1 MKSKQETKVG
11 IYARL
16 SKDDERNGESLSIEN
31 QKLILEKYVMEQGWN
46 LIDEYIDD
54 GYSGTTFDRPGV
66 QRLLEDAKC
75 GRINTIIVKDLSR
88 FGRNYIQVGQYTD
101 YIFPMYNIRFIAL
114 NDNVDTSKN
123 TTGMDMMPIMN
134 VFNEWHS
141 ANTSKKI
148 RAVIEAN
155 AKAGKY
161 RTTYAPYGYVKGT
174 DEKKLPIVDEPAASN
189 VRRIFEMRASGISPK
204 HIAQKFND
212 ENIRENS
219 ILQIKKEGKETLM
232 LDKDYFNRLVN
243 LRQRLDSV
251 CVGDISTWKD
261 RILLESIIDNKF
273 LEIAEYVFFNFS
285 SWNSIQLDKEF
296 YKLRNYA
303 YSEMDKSCD
312 DNSLIEK
319 YNRILKIERYY
330 GIIEQL
336 DELSV
341 LSEDLYK
348 NLIKKY
354 GYEKIS
360 QIDKDNPSDLTKT
373 EKICTDIN
381 TYKDDDINKYL
392 VLKRWQDFQN
402 IFASKILEQKLKS
415 DEIEEQ
421 VYEQYLKNIHTKTT
435 FRKKYEIMKLL
446 KKDYIDIDLLSK
458 YYAIGMLDEFKQYI
472 GGKAYGLA
480 ILNCFRTIPKTIVI
494 SHYMEDYNLS
504 TFINKNKTYAIR
516 SSADC
521 EDNVNHSFAGMFN
534 SVLNVSPKE
543 IDVAIKNVKES
554 INENRVQEY
563 IKQFNLNKPHM
574 NIVVQEF
581 IDPDYAG
588 VWLSNSL
595 ESGVYELVK
604 GVGEQLVSG
613 SVTPTIHN
621 FDKND
626 KLSCFFVK
634 LQNEIGSNCDFE
646 FCILNNEIIMLQCRP
661 VTTDIKEDIVIN
673 DGIGASYGE
682 VEGEIQFIDNPSKI
696 NKFEANKIL
705 VTYATDPN
713 WIPAI
718 MKSKGI
724 ITSFG
729 GYLCHTSIIS
739 RELNKPCVVG
749 INKSLFEK
757 IIKSKRVKMNGF
769 TGEIQILE

>member
-31 QKLILEKYVMEQGWN
+31 QKLILEKYVFEQGWN

-174 DEKKLPIVDEPAASN
+174 DEKKLPVVDEPAASN

>member
-1 MKSKQETKVG
+1 
-11 IYARL
+11 
-16 SKDDERNGESLSIEN
+16 
-31 QKLILEKYVMEQGWN
+31 
-46 LIDEYIDD
+46 
-54 GYSGTTFDRPGV
+54 
-66 QRLLEDAKC
+66 
-75 GRINTIIVKDLSR
+75 
-88 FGRNYIQVGQYTD
+88 
-101 YIFPMYNIRFIAL
+101 
-114 NDNVDTSKN
+114 
-123 TTGMDMMPIMN
+123 
-134 VFNEWHS
+134 
-141 ANTSKKI
+141 
-148 RAVIEAN
+148 
-155 AKAGKY
+155 
-161 RTTYAPYGYVKGT
+161 
-174 DEKKLPIVDEPAASN
+174 
-189 VRRIFEMRASGISPK
+189 
-204 HIAQKFND
+204 
-212 ENIRENS
+212 
-219 ILQIKKEGKETLM
+219 
-232 LDKDYFNRLVN
+232 
-243 LRQRLDSV
+243 
-251 CVGDISTWKD
+251 
-261 RILLESIIDNKF
+261 
-273 LEIAEYVFFNFS
+273 
-285 SWNSIQLDKEF
+285 
-296 YKLRNYA
+296 
-303 YSEMDKSCD
+303 
-312 DNSLIEK
+312 
-319 YNRILKIERYY
+319 
-330 GIIEQL
+330 
-336 DELSV
+336 
-341 LSEDLYK
+341 
-348 NLIKKY
+348 
-354 GYEKIS
+354 
-360 QIDKDNPSDLTKT
+360 
-373 EKICTDIN
+373 
-381 TYKDDDINKYL
+381 
-392 VLKRWQDFQN
+392 
-402 IFASKILEQKLKS
+402 
-415 DEIEEQ
+415 
-421 VYEQYLKNIHTKTT
+421 
-435 FRKKYEIMKLL
+435 MKLL
-446 KKDYIDIDLLSK
+446 KKEYIDIDLLSK

-581 IDPDYAG
+581 INPDYAG

-696 NKFEANKIL
+696 NEFEANKIL